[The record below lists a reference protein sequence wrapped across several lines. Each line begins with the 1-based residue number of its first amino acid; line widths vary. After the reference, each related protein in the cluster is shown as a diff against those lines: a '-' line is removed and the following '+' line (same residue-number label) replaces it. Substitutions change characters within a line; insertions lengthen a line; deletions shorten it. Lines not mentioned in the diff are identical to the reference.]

1 MSGGRYEEAG
11 VRGQGLAVSSV
22 LRHLGP
28 TLGLPD
34 DAEVITG
41 FGHYASVLKV
51 SHDVALALSTD
62 GVGSKTLI
70 ASALDR
76 YDTIGFDCVAMNVN
90 DVLCVGASPI
100 AMVDYLGVHSLD
112 PRRAEAVLRG
122 LAAAAS
128 EAGIAI
134 PGGEIAQLP
143 EVIGPGDDA
152 FDLVGTCVGIVHP
165 DRLMLGADIEP
176 GDAIIGIAS
185 SGIHSNGLTLARRVL
200 LAEEGG
206 GLDAHVDAL
215 GRPVG
220 EELLE
225 PTLIYTSAVR
235 ALRGLPISG
244 LAHITSDGFVNLC
257 RLEAPVGYTIETL
270 PPPPPIFRLIQEI
283 GGIEDAEMFRVFNM
297 GVGFVVI
304 SRPGGASDAL
314 DRLGRAGHEAA
325 LMGVVS
331 DAAGRVVIEPVGLV
345 GSLSGSESRFSS
357 VEALRP
363 VVKGPVARPH

>member
-1 MSGGRYEEAG
+1 MSGRYEEAG
-11 VRGQGLAVSSV
+11 VRGQGAAASSV

-28 TLGLPD
+28 TLGFPD
-34 DAEVITG
+34 GAEVITG

-51 SHDVALALSTD
+51 ADEVALAISTD

-100 AMVDYLGVHSLD
+100 AMVDYLGVNTLE

-143 EVIGPGDDA
+143 EVIGPGEAA
-152 FDLVGTCVGIVHP
+152 FDLVGTCVGVVHP
-165 DRLMLGADIEP
+165 DRLVLGADVQP

-200 LAEEGG
+200 LSDEGD
-206 GLDAHVDAL
+206 GLGAHVDAL
-215 GRPVG
+215 GRSVG

-225 PTLIYTSAVR
+225 PTVIYAGAVR
-235 ALRGLPISG
+235 SLQGLPVRG
-244 LAHITSDGFVNLC
+244 FAHITSDGLANLC
-257 RLEAPVGYTIETL
+257 RLEAPVGYNIETL
-270 PPPPPIFRLIQEI
+270 PSPPPIFSLIQEA
-283 GGIEDAEMFRVFNM
+283 GAVEDAEMFRVFNM

-304 SRPGGASDAL
+304 VEPREVADAL
-314 DRLGRAGHEAA
+314 GRLGHAGYKAA
-325 LMGVVS
+325 RMGAVS

-345 GSLSGSESRFSS
+345 GSLNRSESAFSS
-357 VEALRP
+357 I
-363 VVKGPVARPH
+363 

>member
-11 VRGQGLAVSSV
+11 VRGQGAALSSV

-28 TLGLPD
+28 TLALPD
-34 DAEVITG
+34 GAEVITG

-51 SHDVALALSTD
+51 ADDVALAISTD
-62 GVGSKTLI
+62 GVGTKTLM

-100 AMVDYLGVHSLD
+100 AMVDYLGVNKLK
-112 PRRAEAVLRG
+112 PRRAEALLKG

-143 EVIGPGDDA
+143 EVIGPGEDA
-152 FDLVGTCVGIVHP
+152 FDLVGTCLGIVHP
-165 DRLMLGADIEP
+165 DRLVLGAAIEP

-200 LAEEGG
+200 LANEDN
-206 GLDAHVDAL
+206 GLEAHVETL
-215 GRPVG
+215 GRPMG

-225 PTLIYTSAVR
+225 PTVIYAAAVR
-235 ALRGLPISG
+235 SLQGLAVRGC
-244 LAHITSDGFVNLC
+244 AHITSDGLANLC
-257 RLEAPVGYTIETL
+257 RLEAPVGYTIESL
-270 PPPPPIFRLIQEI
+270 PTPPPIFRLIQEA
-283 GGIEDAEMFRVFNM
+283 GGLEDAEMFRVFNM

-304 SRPGGASDAL
+304 VRPHEASDAL
-314 DRLGRAGHEAA
+314 DRLGRAGYRAA
-325 LMGVVS
+325 RMGAVT
-331 DAAGRVVIEPVGLV
+331 DTAGQVIIEPAGLI
-345 GSLSGSESRFSS
+345 GSLNGSEGTFS
-357 VEALRP
+357 P
-363 VVKGPVARPH
+363 I

>member
-1 MSGGRYEEAG
+1 MSDRYEEAG
-11 VRGQGLAVSSV
+11 VKGQGAAVSSV

-34 DAEVITG
+34 RAEVITG
-41 FGHYASVLKV
+41 FGHYASVLKLT
-51 SHDVALALSTD
+51 DEVAVAISTD

-100 AMVDYLGVHSLD
+100 AMVDYLGVNTLD
-112 PRRAEAVLRG
+112 ARRAEAVLRG

-134 PGGEIAQLP
+134 PGGEVAQLP
-143 EVIGPGDDA
+143 EVIGPGEAA
-152 FDLVGTCVGIVHP
+152 FDLVGTCVGVVHP
-165 DRLMLGADIEP
+165 GRLVLGADIQP

-200 LAEEGG
+200 LSDEGA
-206 GLDAHVDAL
+206 GLGAHVGAL

-225 PTLIYTSAVR
+225 PTVIYAGAVR
-235 ALRGLPISG
+235 SLQGLPVRG
-244 LAHITSDGFVNLC
+244 FAHITSDGLANLL

-270 PPPPPIFRLIQEI
+270 PAPPPIFSLIQEA

-304 SRPGGASDAL
+304 VEPHEAADAL
-314 DRLGRAGHEAA
+314 GRLGRAGYKAA
-325 LMGVVS
+325 RMGAVS
-331 DAAGRVVIEPVGLV
+331 DADGRVVVEPVGLV
-345 GSLSGSESRFSS
+345 GTLTGSESAFSS
-357 VEALRP
+357 I
-363 VVKGPVARPH
+363 